1 MEASEDGVEKWAKH
15 RIHSSLS
22 QRQLHEVC
30 NCVSVCSVQR
40 YLSLL
45 IGILSILWLSNIK
58 CIRSAYWRIYT
69 HALARNRWTARVEE
83 KIWASA
89 RRYTSTWEKECA
101 LNIHLCLSPC
111 SRQLL
116 KVETYLE
123 VRKLSKESMY
133 HEDTGHFVWKGN
145 WKGSWISCKRE
156 KKIARSFFGSQ
167 CLSDHRSNHLE
178 TIPTQLFLLHVRL
191 LRLRPHLH
199 LHLPYQ
205 YFLCDRKVQAIR
217 YSFMYCQNCSEDK
230 FGKLRTPTVEK
241 NDYLTPSFFIL
252 IFKE

>member
-45 IGILSILWLSNIK
+45 IGILSILW
-58 CIRSAYWRIYT
+58 
-69 HALARNRWTARVEE
+69 
-83 KIWASA
+83 
-89 RRYTSTWEKECA
+89 
-101 LNIHLCLSPC
+101 LSPC

-167 CLSDHRSNHLE
+167 CLSDHRSNHLK